1 MDLEVLTTSAEEW
14 CRTKDVELE
23 DYNQIGVH
31 YINSESNYPLKMEAI
46 PPEFLSKTPERTEV
60 IVGYNE
66 AIAFEKAMARPDGS
80 RKEETFFIRSCHG
93 TALVKK

>member
-31 YINSESNYPLKMEAI
+31 YINSESNYPLKMETI
-46 PPEFLSKTPERTEV
+46 PTGIFKQ
-60 IVGYNE
+60 N
-66 AIAFEKAMARPDGS
+66 ARKNRGN
-80 RKEETFFIRSCHG
+80 CW
-93 TALVKK
+93 L